1 MSKRVK
7 NTTVPKNKSH
17 GYGKPSVGKLSKL
30 AQQSKKNNGGLTKAR
45 LLLLELMQ

>member
-7 NTTVPKNKSH
+7 NTTVRKNKLN

-30 AQQSKKNNGGLTKAR
+30 AQQSKKKNGGLTKAH
-45 LLLLELMQ
+45 LLLLRLMR